1 MSVGAPDNLRAM
13 ASSNDKYRVDAA
25 ARAIDLLSALADADA
40 PQRLK
45 DLTDRLGWN
54 KTTVYR
60 LLRTLEER
68 GAVREIPPQ
77 GYVLGPRTI
86 TIGQAALRALELPQ
100 VARPHLQR
108 LHEETGETVNLAL
121 LDEDRILIVERV
133 EGKGILGLR
142 LQMGSTLPA
151 YCTSVGLV
159 LLAGLSDEEVR
170 RRLASCAFEPWGP
183 KTIRSMEELLDR
195 LGTVREQGYAIN
207 DEELAIG
214 HRAAAA
220 PVWGHDGRVAAAI
233 NISVPAA
240 RRTRRQL
247 VSELVPMLRGSAN
260 SISADLGAGPGAR
273 YGSAAG

>member
-1 MSVGAPDNLRAM
+1 MSVGFEARV
-13 ASSNDKYRVDAA
+13 ASPGEKYRVDAA
-25 ARAIDLLSALADADA
+25 ARVIDLLSTLADADA

-45 DLTDRLGWN
+45 DLTKHLGWN

-60 LLRTLEER
+60 LLWTLEER

-77 GYVLGPRTI
+77 GYVLGSRTI

-100 VARPHLQR
+100 VARPHLEQ
-108 LHEETGETVNLAL
+108 LHDAIGETVNLAV

-133 EGKGILGLR
+133 EGKEILGLR
-142 LQMGSTLPA
+142 LWVGSTLPA

-159 LLAGLSDEEVR
+159 LLAGLPDDEVR
-170 RRLASCAFEPWGP
+170 RRMAQCSFEPRGP
-183 KTIRSMEELLDR
+183 KTLSSMSELVDRVERIRKR
-195 LGTVREQGYAIN
+195 GYAIN

-220 PVWGHDGRVAAAI
+220 PIWGHEGTVVAAI

-240 RRTRRQL
+240 RWTRRDL
-247 VSELVPMLRGSAN
+247 ISALVPMLRDSAN
-260 SISADLGAGPGAR
+260 AISAELGAAR
-273 YGSAAG
+273 DVRYRTAAG